1 MNLEKQQTFNEFM
14 EEYKKLE
21 LSQKQDELLDKL
33 KSIFVY
39 LNVYAMQNNIEY
51 TPIKSRELNDL
62 DEEATV
68 DDYLE
73 VMMVYSQNIEG
84 LLGLVIEYM
93 KL

>member
-1 MNLEKQQTFNEFM
+1 MNLEKQQIFNEYM

-39 LNVYAMQNNIEY
+39 LNVYATQNNIEY
-51 TPIKSRELNDL
+51 TLVKSRELNDL
-62 DEEATV
+62 DEEATI

-73 VMMVYSQNIEG
+73 VMMVYSQNIEE

>member
-39 LNVYAMQNNIEY
+39 LNAYAMQNNIEY

-73 VMMVYSQNIEG
+73 VMMVYSQNIEE